1 MITLLNF
8 RNYDLDYV
16 VEYPVSIE
24 QVEMTAETHLNFTD
38 WFFQNDFESFYNI
51 LSTVFN
57 SVYDISLAIEKTFNP
72 NHYTIDRPI
81 GVSTQKE
88 MSNRYAKVS
97 NCLSEGFDF
106 LRSNYKSDKA
116 YDQLENEMHNS
127 LFFLRSVLN
136 EVSPVI
142 ISLQKRDTKTALLL
156 LRSLFS
162 LDLRPYFFRKD
173 KPKFS
178 ELVDGHC
185 NKESYLLPLFS
196 ALLEQ
201 SAYEHIFQANNFGFN
216 WNKDNHKIKFDFRP
230 DWETDKGE
238 RKTDNR
244 WTITM
249 SPIEGFGSWIFHLMA
264 TYHHHA
270 FPSQLIPGMRLRGN
284 NQYNVLNSLLSIAS
298 LELLFMAVEKIESSF
313 IVERANDSAV
323 PLSRVLTHIM
333 LEGGNSSGK
342 RLFDE
347 IVDRNICSLRC
358 NLWTFLLFRDKIKVH
373 YINLIE
379 RFVSRL
385 KERGSY
391 NSVLNLQVTS

>member
-24 QVEMTAETHLNFTD
+24 QVEMMVETHLNFTG
-38 WFFQNDFESFYNI
+38 WFFQNDFESFYNV

-57 SVYDISLAIEKTFNP
+57 FVYDISLAIEKTFNP
-72 NHYTIDRPI
+72 NHYTIDRPVS
-81 GVSTQKE
+81 VSTRKE
-88 MSNRYAKVS
+88 ISNRYAEVS
-97 NCLSEGFDF
+97 KCLSEGFGF
-106 LRSNYKSDKA
+106 LKSNYESDKA
-116 YDQLENEMHNS
+116 YDQLENEIHDS

-136 EVSPVI
+136 GLSSVI

-162 LDLRPYFFRKD
+162 LDLRPYFLRKD

-185 NKESYLLPLFS
+185 NKESYLSPLFS

-201 SAYEHIFQANNFGFN
+201 SAYEHIFQANDFGFN
-216 WNKDNHKIKFDFRP
+216 WNKNNQKIKFDFRP

-238 RKTDNR
+238 READNR
-244 WTITM
+244 WVITM

-270 FPSQLIPGMRLRGN
+270 FPSQLIPGMRLHGN
-284 NQYNVLNSLLSIAS
+284 NQYNVLNSLLSIVS
-298 LELLFMAVEKIESSF
+298 LELLFMALEKIESSF
-313 IVERANDSAV
+313 IVERADDNSV
-323 PLSRVLTHIM
+323 PLSKVLTYIM
-333 LEGGNSSGK
+333 SEGINSSGK
-342 RLFDE
+342 RLSDAS
-347 IVDRNICSLRC
+347 VDGNICSLRY
-358 NLWTFLLFRDKIKVH
+358 NLWTFLLFRDKIKAH

-379 RFVSRL
+379 RFVLRL

-391 NSVLNLQVTS
+391 SSVLHLQVLS

>member
-8 RNYDLDYV
+8 ENYDLDYV

-24 QVEMTAETHLNFTD
+24 QFEITAETPLNFAG
-38 WFFQNDFESFYNI
+38 WFFQNDFESFYNV

-72 NHYTIDRPI
+72 NHYAIDPSVLI
-81 GVSTQKE
+81 AIKGE
-88 MSNRYAKVS
+88 ENNRYSEVS
-97 NCLSEGFDF
+97 KCLSEGFDF
-106 LRSNYKSDKA
+106 LKSNCESDKT
-116 YDQLENEMHNS
+116 YDQLENEIHDS

-136 EVSPVI
+136 GLSPVVT
-142 ISLQKRDTKTALLL
+142 SLQKRDAKTALLL

-162 LDLRPYFFRKD
+162 LDLRPYFLKEN

-178 ELVDGHC
+178 KLVDRHC

-201 SAYEHIFQANNFGFN
+201 GAYEHIFRANGFGFN
-216 WNKDNHKIKFDFRP
+216 WNENKHKIEFDFRP
-230 DWETDKGE
+230 DWEIDKGE
-238 RKTDNR
+238 EEKDER
-244 WTITM
+244 WVITM
-249 SPIEGFGSWIFHLMA
+249 SPVEGFGSWIFHLMA

-284 NQYNVLNSLLSIAS
+284 SKYNVLNSLLSIAS

-313 IVERANDSAV
+313 IVERADDNAV

-333 LEGGNSSGK
+333 LEGINSSGK
-342 RLFDE
+342 RLSDAS
-347 IVDRNICSLRC
+347 VDRNICNLRY

-373 YINLIE
+373 YISLIE
-379 RFVSRL
+379 RFVLRL

-391 NSVLNLQVTS
+391 DSVLHLQVLS